1 MAQPITE
8 DVLASAQAGDAAAF
22 RTIFAELSPVVL
34 GYLTA
39 KGVADPEA
47 VTSDVF
53 LAVLPRLDGLSG
65 GVAGLRTFVMSVA
78 HARMVDDAR
87 RRSRQPL
94 PYEYDASIDPRV
106 ARSAEQEAMDALGA
120 QTVVTLLRELPT
132 DQRDV
137 LALRVIADLSV
148 DAVAEIIGRSPGAV
162 KQLQRR
168 ALLGLR
174 QLIVERGVT
183 L

>member
-1 MAQPITE
+1 MAQPITN
-8 DVLASAQAGDAAAF
+8 DVLAAAQAGDATAF
-22 RTIFAELSPVVL
+22 RTIYQELAPVVL

-39 KGVADPEA
+39 KGVTDPEA

-53 LAVLPRLDGLSG
+53 LAVLPRLDELTG
-65 GVAGLRTFVMSVA
+65 GVPGLRTFVMSVA

-87 RRSRQPL
+87 RRRRQPPL
-94 PYEYDASIDPRV
+94 HEYDPAGDPRV
-106 ARSAEQEAMDALGA
+106 AASAEYEAIASISAAGI
-120 QTVVTLLRELPT
+120 VELLDELPA

-137 LALRVIADLSV
+137 LALRIVADLSI
-148 DAVAEIIGRSPGAV
+148 DAVAEIIHRSPGAV

-168 ALLGLR
+168 GLLGLR
-174 QLIVERGVT
+174 RLVLERGVT

>member
-1 MAQPITE
+1 VAEPITE
-8 DVLASAQAGDAAAF
+8 QVLAAAQDGDAAAF
-22 RTIFAELSPVVL
+22 RTIYGELAPIVL

-53 LAVLPRLDGLSG
+53 VAVLPRLDELTG

-87 RRSRQPL
+87 RRHRQPHA
-94 PYEYDASIDPRV
+94 YEYDAASDPRV
-106 ARSAEQEAMDALGA
+106 VVSAEQEAVQSMAA
-120 QTVVTLLRELPT
+120 AAIVELLRELPA

-168 ALLGLR
+168 GLLGLR
-174 QLIVERGVT
+174 RLVFERGVT